1 MNWDI
6 FLLAATITSMPAI
19 LFSFPSRSRFSS
31 GNFARCAAPASHRA
45 RRMGGFVCHFAE
57 SCPGR
62 ATGRRAHPAFAK
74 RARPPLLVSRAAGR
88 TDCSWLASFLG
99 GLVHL
104 GSSAAGHA
112 LSAHPSSLRPG
123 AVGCQAKVRR
133 VTRAGC
139 FLAVLHAFAYFH
151 PSKFTLTGRNL
162 RL

>member
-1 MNWDI
+1 
-6 FLLAATITSMPAI
+6 
-19 LFSFPSRSRFSS
+19 
-31 GNFARCAAPASHRA
+31 
-45 RRMGGFVCHFAE
+45 MGGFVCHFAE

-62 ATGRRAHPAFAK
+62 ATGRRAHPEFAK

-162 RL
+162 DRKSTRLNSSHGYISYAVFCLNKKQHISH